1 MKLLV
6 DPTLAS
12 KRWVY
17 HQYDH
22 MVRSN
27 TLIRP
32 GSDAA
37 VIRVKGTKLGLAMTI
52 DGIGSYCALDPYE
65 GAKIVVAE
73 SARNIACSGAQPIG
87 MTDCL
92 NFGSPEKPEVF
103 YYLDR
108 AIAGIGDACRAFN
121 IPITGGNVSLYN
133 ENPTGPIDPSPIVG
147 MMGLFQDVETRVTQW
162 FKNDGDQVYL
172 LGEIGNTIGGSR
184 YLQVIHGKKT
194 GACPRLDLK
203 VELALHKVLV
213 EAAGTRSFQSA
224 HDCSDGGF
232 AIALA
237 ECCFTGATHE
247 AKNKGVKSSLPGKGR
262 VDGRLFGETQSRAIV
277 SCKPSDAEKLESLAK
292 RLGVP
297 FEKLGVVGGDTLI
310 IGEEIHI
317 PVSTAGDLFFTAIE
331 KMMS

>member
-1 MKLLV
+1 
-6 DPTLAS
+6 
-12 KRWVY
+12 
-17 HQYDH
+17 
-22 MVRSN
+22 
-27 TLIRP
+27 
-32 GSDAA
+32 
-37 VIRVKGTKLGLAMTI
+37 
-52 DGIGSYCALDPYE
+52 
-65 GAKIVVAE
+65 
-73 SARNIACSGAQPIG
+73 
-87 MTDCL
+87 
-92 NFGSPEKPEVF
+92 
-103 YYLDR
+103 
-108 AIAGIGDACRAFN
+108 
-121 IPITGGNVSLYN
+121 
-133 ENPTGPIDPSPIVG
+133 
-147 MMGLFQDVETRVTQW
+147 
-162 FKNDGDQVYL
+162 

-194 GACPRLDLK
+194 GACPKLDLK
-203 VELALHKVLV
+203 VELALHKVLI
-213 EAAGTRSFQSA
+213 EAAGQKILQSA

-232 AIALA
+232 ALALA

-292 RLGVP
+292 QLGVP